1 MKGNLL
7 SLIGWIFRKKKYGFT
22 LIELNIS
29 MFIQLIV
36 LTLAFNTAIITFRNY
51 SLLINNSKVQDSF
64 DDAVLNIERLL
75 KGYMIESIK
84 IKGENENNKGEILII
99 YKKDNNQTDVK
110 KKKVYLDS
118 SKKKIV
124 LETYNKNDFK
134 IGTNIIMTDVSDFKI
149 AKKNNIYYLKIINFN
164 RDERIICI

>member
-1 MKGNLL
+1 
-7 SLIGWIFRKKKYGFT
+7 
-22 LIELNIS
+22 

-36 LTLAFNTAIITFRNY
+36 LTLAFNIAIITFKNY
-51 SLLINNSKVQDSF
+51 SSLINNSKFQDSF

-84 IKGENENNKGEILII
+84 IKEDNVNAKGEILII
-99 YKKDNNQTDVK
+99 YRKDNNETDIK
-110 KKKVYLDS
+110 KKKIYLDS
-118 SKKKIV
+118 NKKKII

-149 AKKNNIYYLKIINFN
+149 TKKNSIHYLKIININ

>member
-1 MKGNLL
+1 
-7 SLIGWIFRKKKYGFT
+7 
-22 LIELNIS
+22 

-164 RDERIICI
+164 RDERIICIW

>member
-1 MKGNLL
+1 
-7 SLIGWIFRKKKYGFT
+7 
-22 LIELNIS
+22 

-84 IKGENENNKGEILII
+84 IKGENESNKGEILII

-110 KKKVYLDS
+110 KKKIYLDS
-118 SKKKIV
+118 GKKKIV

-149 AKKNNIYYLKIINFN
+149 IKKNNIYYLKIINFN
-164 RDERIICI
+164 KDERIICI

>member
-1 MKGNLL
+1 
-7 SLIGWIFRKKKYGFT
+7 
-22 LIELNIS
+22 

>member
-1 MKGNLL
+1 MKSNLY
-7 SLIGWIFRKKKYGFT
+7 ICIFNKKKIGFS

-36 LTLAFNTAIITFRNY
+36 LTLAFNIAIITFKNY
-51 SLLINNSKVQDSF
+51 SLLINNSKFQDSF

-84 IKGENENNKGEILII
+84 INDNNINTNGEILII
-99 YKKDNNQTDVK
+99 YRKDNNKVDVK
-110 KKKVYLDS
+110 KKKIYLDS
-118 SKKKIV
+118 NKKKIF
-124 LETYNKNDFK
+124 LETYNNNDFK

-149 AKKNNIYYLKIINFN
+149 IKKNRIYYLKIINSN

>member
-1 MKGNLL
+1 M
-7 SLIGWIFRKKKYGFT
+7 FRKKKYGFT

-51 SLLINNSKVQDSF
+51 YLLINNSKVQDSF

-110 KKKVYLDS
+110 KKKIYLDS
-118 SKKKIV
+118 GKKKIV

-149 AKKNNIYYLKIINFN
+149 TKKNNIYYLKIINFN
-164 RDERIICI
+164 KDERIICI

>member
-1 MKGNLL
+1 
-7 SLIGWIFRKKKYGFT
+7 
-22 LIELNIS
+22 

-84 IKGENENNKGEILII
+84 IKGENESNKGEILII

-110 KKKVYLDS
+110 KKKIYLDS
-118 SKKKIV
+118 GKKKIV

-134 IGTNIIMTDVSDFKI
+134 IGTNIIMTDVSNFKI
-149 AKKNNIYYLKIINFN
+149 IKKNNIYYLKIINFN
-164 RDERIICI
+164 KDERIICI